1 MKYLSFNAFTLLISI
16 IASFRAAPAFAQ
28 TQITIATSV
37 PGNYGAAAAAASPGA
52 FIANFYKFSLAIGG
66 ILAFGVIVYGGVK
79 YMASA
84 GNPSGQ
90 GDAKEWIEA
99 ALLGLLL
106 LVGVNFILDVINP
119 HLLNLNLPTLMAVNI
134 VAPSTSGSGGGG
146 TTQTGSPSAR
156 CTAPA
161 AGPCNAA
168 SLQKSCM
175 GSNAAIAGGIC
186 NTESSANTAAG
197 GDLSTNI
204 GSNGKGLP
212 ASVGLF
218 QINLSAN
225 TIPYNCNPGSSG
237 CLNCPSAFS
246 NPFTGSEPH
255 TTITN
260 MKLYNQC
267 AAAAENPSTNIQQAC
282 TMSKNGTNW
291 SQWGPGTLNAC
302 GLTKG

>member
-1 MKYLSFNAFTLLISI
+1 MKYLISLVSSLI
-16 IASFRAAPAFAQ
+16 AVPAFAQ

-52 FIANFYKFSLAIGG
+52 FIANFYIFSLVIGG

-90 GDAKEWIEA
+90 GDAKEWIES

-106 LVGVNFILDVINP
+106 LAGAYFILDVINP
-119 HLLNLNLPTLMAVNI
+119 QLLNLNLPTLTAVNI
-134 VAPSTSGSGGGG
+134 AAPSTSGGGSSG
-146 TTQTGSPSAR
+146 TTQSGAPSNK
-156 CTAPA
+156 CTAPS
-161 AGPCNAA
+161 AGQCSTAN
-168 SLQKSCM
+168 LQNTCM
-175 GSNAAIAGGIC
+175 GSNAAIAAGVC
-186 NTESSANTAAG
+186 NTESSNNVAAG

-204 GSNGKGLP
+204 GSNGKPLP

-225 TIPYNCNPGSSG
+225 SIPYNCKDGSSG
-237 CLNCPSAFS
+237 CLYCPDAFS
-246 NPFTGSEPH
+246 NRFTGSNPH

-260 MKLYNQC
+260 MSLYNQC
-267 AAAAENPSTNIQQAC
+267 VAAAENPSTNIKQAC
-282 TMSKNGTNW
+282 VMSNNGTNW
-291 SQWGPGTLNAC
+291 SQWGPSTLAAC
-302 GLTKG
+302 GLTKS

>member
-1 MKYLSFNAFTLLISI
+1 MKYFSFNVFALLVGAIVSF
-16 IASFRAAPAFAQ
+16 IAVPAFAQ

-52 FIANFYKFSLAIGG
+52 FIANFYIFSLAIGG

-106 LVGVNFILDVINP
+106 LVGAYFILDVINP
-119 HLLNLNLPTLMAVNI
+119 QLLNLKLPTLTAVNI
-134 VAPSTSGSGGGG
+134 TAPSTSGGGGG
-146 TTQTGSPSAR
+146 TTTQTGTPSAR
-156 CTAPA
+156 CTAPP
-161 AGPCNAA
+161 AGPCSVA
-168 SLQKSCM
+168 SLQNTCM
-175 GSNAAIAGGIC
+175 GNNAAIAGGVC
-186 NTESSANTAAG
+186 STESSANAGAG

-204 GSNGKGLP
+204 GPNGKQLP

-225 TIPYNCNPGSSG
+225 TIPYNCSPGSSG

-246 NPFTGSEPH
+246 NRFTGSNPH

-260 MKLYNQC
+260 MNLYNQC
-267 AAAAENPSTNIQQAC
+267 VAAAENPTTNIQQAC
-282 TMSKNGTNW
+282 TMSGNGKNW
-291 SQWGPGTLNAC
+291 SQWGPGTLSAC
-302 GLTKG
+302 GLTKS

>member
-1 MKYLSFNAFTLLISI
+1 MSSAVKGIKYLISL
-16 IASFRAAPAFAQ
+16 IASLIAVPAFAQ

-52 FIANFYKFSLAIGG
+52 FIANFYIFSLIIGG

-90 GDAKEWIEA
+90 GDAKEWIES
-99 ALLGLLL
+99 ALIGLLL
-106 LVGVNFILDVINP
+106 LVGVYFILDVINP
-119 HLLNLNLPTLMAVNI
+119 QLLNLNLPTLTTVNI
-134 VAPSTSGSGGGG
+134 TVPSSGSGS
-146 TTQTGSPSAR
+146 TTQTGTASNK
-156 CTAPA
+156 CTAPS
-161 AGPCNAA
+161 AGQCSTAN
-168 SLQKSCM
+168 LQNTCM
-175 GSNAAIAGGIC
+175 GSNAAIAAGVC
-186 NTESSANTAAG
+186 NTESSNNPAAG

-204 GSNGKGLP
+204 GSNGKALP

-225 TIPYNCNPGSSG
+225 TIPYNCKAGSSG
-237 CLNCPSAFS
+237 CLNCKSAFS
-246 NPFTGSEPH
+246 NPFTGSNPH

-260 MKLYNQC
+260 MNLYNQC
-267 AAAAENPSTNIQQAC
+267 VAAAENPTTNIQQAC

-291 SQWGPGTLNAC
+291 SQWGPSTLAAC
-302 GLTKG
+302 GLTKS